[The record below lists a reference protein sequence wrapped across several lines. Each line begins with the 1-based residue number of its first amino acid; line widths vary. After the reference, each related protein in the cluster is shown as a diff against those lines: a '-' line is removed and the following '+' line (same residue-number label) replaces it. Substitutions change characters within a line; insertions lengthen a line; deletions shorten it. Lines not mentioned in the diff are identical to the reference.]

1 MLCNEIALEKDTSED
16 RRICGIWDKMSCY
29 PGLIHLSFLSSE
41 KAPVETSAVTSEE
54 EEVKDEESTGDTQV
68 ILHSQLR
75 AVHFVFNMRFE
86 IPLL

>member
-1 MLCNEIALEKDTSED
+1 MHLYINASED
-16 RRICGIWDKMSCY
+16 RRICRIWDNMSYY

-54 EEVKDEESTGDTQV
+54 TEIKDEESTGDTQV

-75 AVHFVFNMRFE
+75 DVHFIFNMRFE